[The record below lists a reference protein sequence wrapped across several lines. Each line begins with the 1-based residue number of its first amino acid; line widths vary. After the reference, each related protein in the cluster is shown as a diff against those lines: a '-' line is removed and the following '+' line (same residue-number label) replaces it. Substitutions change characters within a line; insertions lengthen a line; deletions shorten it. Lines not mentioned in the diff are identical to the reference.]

1 MVSVLYI
8 LQFII
13 TIILILLVIFQKSK
27 GGAGLISSNPYNS
40 FFANKAIISNP
51 LTKITIIFGVALFIN
66 SIAIGALEIHN
77 AKSQGDIINK
87 IEQIKETKAPTS
99 SKKQQNNVNKIPL
112 EGK

>member
-1 MVSVLYI
+1 MVSVLYV

-13 TIILILLVIFQKSK
+13 TIILIVLVIFQKSK

-51 LTKITIIFGVALFIN
+51 LTKITIIFGIALFVN
-66 SIAIGALEIHN
+66 SITIGALEIHST
-77 AKSQGDIINK
+77 KSGSDIINK
-87 IEQIKETKAPTS
+87 IEQIKKTQPTNN
-99 SKKQQNNVNKIPL
+99 KNQQNKVNKIPL